1 MFMSFPSARSL
12 TNSLSYDFTFPI
24 ISSQNDSNATIK
36 CVLQNLCELACRNS
50 KNGLRQRLVKQRFFK
65 SVSLITGFEKTVL
78 GCHSKG
84 SSFGEQALAQ

>member
-1 MFMSFPSARSL
+1 MFMSFSSAKSL

-36 CVLQNLCELACRNS
+36 CVLQILCELACRNS

-84 SSFGEQALAQ
+84 SSFGEQALAG

>member
-1 MFMSFPSARSL
+1 MFIPFTSVKHL
-12 TNSLSYDFTFPI
+12 TSSSSYDFTFPI
-24 ISSQNDSNATIK
+24 ISPQNDSNATIK

-78 GCHSKG
+78 GCHSNG
-84 SSFGEQALAQ
+84 SSFGEQVLAE